1 NAYEAV
7 RRVLGIGVHAPALQI
22 HTPAAD
28 KQYQAGEWVDMR
40 ATATDFLNRP
50 LRVTYTDET
59 NRVLGVRNSGE
70 AHSAPFATGDHTIV
84 AAVTDMFGQTTRH
97 GVRFSVVDAPPTV
110 DIVAP
115 TTNTERYTDE
125 QFSLT
130 AHTYDPDTYGP
141 VDDDN
146 VQWSIRTL
154 SNHLKWQ
161 GTGHEHKVPASA
173 LGAGEFNVTV
183 EARDDGGKA
192 IKTTRIKVIELPPG
206 VSKPTVY
213 ILKPEETLELS
224 SYNGAEQA
232 IELKGHAWDSIDD
245 AVSGTRFR
253 WTAESDQHT
262 KITICSGSA
271 IPGSGNGGGFVM
283 KKDCRNT
290 IAHLGLDGG
299 SAATWTIRL
308 EVWNAAG
315 YKGNAQEQTVKVHFV
330 TG

>member
-1 NAYEAV
+1 
-7 RRVLGIGVHAPALQI
+7 
-22 HTPAAD
+22 
-28 KQYQAGEWVDMR
+28 
-40 ATATDFLNRP
+40 
-50 LRVTYTDET
+50 
-59 NRVLGVRNSGE
+59 
-70 AHSAPFATGDHTIV
+70 V

-115 TTNTERYTDE
+115 TNNTERYTDE

-141 VDDDN
+141 VADDN
-146 VQWSIRTL
+146 VLWTIRNAQGQT
-154 SNHLKWQ
+154 KW
-161 GTGHEHKVPASA
+161 TGHGHERTVAASA
-173 LGAGEFNVTV
+173 LGEGEFEVTV
-183 EARDDGGKA
+183 AATDDGGTAKDVTKIRV
-192 IKTTRIKVIELPPG
+192 IKLPPG
-206 VSKPTVY
+206 VSKPSVY
-213 ILKPEETLELS
+213 ILQPEATLDLS
-224 SYNGAEQA
+224 SYNGQEQA
-232 IELKGHAWDSIDD
+232 IELEGHAYDSIDG
-245 AVSGTRFR
+245 AVAGTRFR

-271 IPGSGNGGGFVM
+271 VPGSGNGGGFAI

-290 IAHLGLDGG
+290 TAHLGLDGG

-315 YKGNAQEQTVKVHFV
+315 YKGNASELTVKIHFV